1 MDKAPNAQNK
11 SAQSAPSQ
19 RPKKIA
25 DPRTSR
31 AGQTALEATSFLRGL
46 FEEFQAQQ
54 ERYANMTESLL
65 SLEARIELAEK
76 TLCLTR
82 DHLAMSI
89 EKTDS
94 AIPQDWTNILN
105 SVRFVGMRLAD
116 ACMTLLQEHG
126 KMTPKEIFS
135 ALNSGMFRFR
145 TNSPLREIHAALLR
159 QNTAK
164 RVGNAWIWTGTR
176 EQIPMR
182 FRVLKRDTAQVV
194 SPPAASEVSG
204 GGAEKPKP
212 EDIGGPNHMLGPKR
226 KVDRMQRDREF

>member
-1 MDKAPNAQNK
+1 MDKTLSGQNK
-11 SAQSAPSQ
+11 EARLAASQ

-25 DPRTSR
+25 DPKSSR
-31 AGQTALEATSFLRGL
+31 AGQTALEATSFLSGL
-46 FEEFQAQQ
+46 FEEFQEQKQ
-54 ERYANMTESLL
+54 RYAHMTGSLL
-65 SLEARIELAEK
+65 SLEARIELTEK

-94 AIPQDWTNILN
+94 AVPNDWTKILN

-126 KMTPKEIFS
+126 KMTPKEILT
-135 ALNSGMFRFR
+135 ALNNGMFRFR

-159 QNTAK
+159 QNSAK
-164 RVGNAWIWTGTR
+164 RVGNAWAWMGTR

-182 FRVLKRDTAQVV
+182 FRVLRREMTQTAAF
-194 SPPAASEVSG
+194 SAASEAPVAG
-204 GGAEKPKP
+204 TEKPKP
-212 EDIGGPNHMLGPKR
+212 
-226 KVDRMQRDREF
+226 

>member
-1 MDKAPNAQNK
+1 MDRAPNGEKK
-11 SAQSAPSQ
+11 SPHAAPA
-19 RPKKIA
+19 RPAKKTA

-31 AGQTALEATSFLRGL
+31 AGQTALEATSFLQGL
-46 FEEFQAQQ
+46 FEEFQTQRV
-54 ERYANMTESLL
+54 RYANMTESLL

-94 AIPQDWTNILN
+94 AIPQDWTNILT

-116 ACMTLLQEHG
+116 ACMTLLKEHD
-126 KMTPKEIFS
+126 KMTPKEIFA

-159 QNTAK
+159 QNSAK
-164 RVGNAWIWTGTR
+164 KIGSAWAWTGTR

-182 FRVLKRDTAQVV
+182 FRILKRESADAVPARTEQVV
-194 SPPAASEVSG
+194 TEGRREAQASGKVRSG
-204 GGAEKPKP
+204 EAQSQETRVA
-212 EDIGGPNHMLGPKR
+212 DT
-226 KVDRMQRDREF
+226 QRGREF

>member
-1 MDKAPNAQNK
+1 MDKAPNTQNK
-11 SAQSAPSQ
+11 SAHLEQSQ

-25 DPRTSR
+25 EPKSGR

-46 FEEFQAQQ
+46 FEEFQEQKN
-54 ERYANMTESLL
+54 RYANMTESLL

-94 AIPQDWTNILN
+94 AIPHNWANILN

-116 ACMTLLQEHG
+116 ACMTLLQEQG
-126 KMTPKEIFS
+126 KMTPKEIFF

-145 TNSPLREIHAALLR
+145 SNSPLREIHAALLR
-159 QNTAK
+159 QNSAK
-164 RVGNAWIWTGTR
+164 RVGNAWVWTGTR

-182 FRVLKRDTAQVV
+182 FRVMKRELIQNLSSATTPGASGAVSDTEE
-194 SPPAASEVSG
+194 P
-204 GGAEKPKP
+204 
-212 EDIGGPNHMLGPKR
+212 
-226 KVDRMQRDREF
+226 

>member
-1 MDKAPNAQNK
+1 MDKTPNAQSK
-11 SAQSAPSQ
+11 SSHGTA
-19 RPKKIA
+19 RREPKKIA
-25 DPRTSR
+25 EPATAQ
-31 AGQTALEATSFLRGL
+31 AGQTALEATAFLRGL
-46 FEEFQAQQ
+46 FVEFQAQR
-54 ERYANMTESLL
+54 ERYANMTDALL

-89 EKTDS
+89 ERTDS

-116 ACMTLLQEHG
+116 ACMTLLREHD
-126 KMTPKEIFS
+126 KMTPKEILS

-159 QNTAK
+159 QNSAK
-164 RVGNAWIWTGTR
+164 KVGGAWVWTGTR

-182 FRVLKRDTAQVV
+182 FRVVKRDAAQG
-194 SPPAASEVSG
+194 PPPHAEAAGAG
-204 GGAEKPKP
+204 GEKPK
-212 EDIGGPNHMLGPKR
+212 I
-226 KVDRMQRDREF
+226 

>member
-1 MDKAPNAQNK
+1 MDKAPNTERK
-11 SAQSAPSQ
+11 SPHAAPQ
-19 RPKKIA
+19 QGVKKIC
-25 DPRTSR
+25 DPKTTRS
-31 AGQTALEATSFLRGL
+31 GQTALEATSFLRGL

-54 ERYANMTESLL
+54 VRYASMTESLL

-94 AIPQDWTNILN
+94 AIPKDWTNILR

-116 ACMTLLQEHG
+116 ACMTLLKEHE

-159 QNTAK
+159 QNSAK
-164 RVGNAWIWTGTR
+164 KIGNAWAWTGAR

-182 FRVLKRDTAQVV
+182 FRVLKRESIRPT
-194 SPPAASEVSG
+194 PPLTDPALQG
-204 GGAEKPKP
+204 GEGEKPK
-212 EDIGGPNHMLGPKR
+212 D
-226 KVDRMQRDREF
+226 

>member
-1 MDKAPNAQNK
+1 MNKAPNSQNK
-11 SAQSAPSQ
+11 AAHLAPSQ

-25 DPRTSR
+25 DPKSGH
-31 AGQTALEATSFLRGL
+31 AGQTTMEATSFLRGL
-46 FEEFQAQQ
+46 FEEFQQQ
-54 ERYANMTESLL
+54 KERYANMTAGLL

-94 AIPQDWTNILN
+94 AIPHDWANILN

-126 KMTPKEIFS
+126 KMAPKEILT

-159 QNTAK
+159 QNSAK
-164 RVGNAWIWTGTR
+164 RVGNAWVWTGTR

-182 FRVLKRDTAQVV
+182 FRVLKREMNQALT
-194 SPPAASEVSG
+194 PPVAPVAPGASTEETKS
-204 GGAEKPKP
+204 
-212 EDIGGPNHMLGPKR
+212 
-226 KVDRMQRDREF
+226 

>member
-1 MDKAPNAQNK
+1 MDKGPSTQNK
-11 SAQSAPSQ
+11 TTHPAPSQ

-25 DPRTSR
+25 NPRSGR
-31 AGQTALEATSFLRGL
+31 AGQTALEATSFLSGL
-46 FEEFQAQQ
+46 FEEFQEQKA
-54 ERYANMTESLL
+54 RYAHMTGSLL
-65 SLEARIELAEK
+65 SMEARIELAEK

-94 AIPQDWTNILN
+94 AVPHDWTDILN

-126 KMTPKEIFS
+126 KMTPKEICT
-135 ALNSGMFRFR
+135 ALNNGMFRFR

-159 QNTAK
+159 QQSAK
-164 RVGNAWIWTGTR
+164 RVGNAWVWTGTK

-182 FRVLKRDTAQVV
+182 FRVLKREMALALTSPVV
-194 SPPAASEVSG
+194 
-204 GGAEKPKP
+204 P
-212 EDIGGPNHMLGPKR
+212 EDSGAGTEKSKP
-226 KVDRMQRDREF
+226 

>member
-1 MDKAPNAQNK
+1 MDKASNAQNK
-11 SAQSAPSQ
+11 VTPAAPSQ
-19 RPKKIA
+19 RSTKIA
-25 DPRTSR
+25 DTRSSPD
-31 AGQTALEATSFLRGL
+31 GQSALEATSFLRGL
-46 FEEFQAQQ
+46 FTEFQQQ
-54 ERYANMTESLL
+54 KERYANMTAGLL

-94 AIPQDWTNILN
+94 AIPNDWAKVLN

-116 ACMTLLQEHG
+116 ACMALLKEQG
-126 KMTPKEIFS
+126 KMAPKEILS

-159 QNTAK
+159 QNSAK
-164 RVGNAWIWTGTR
+164 RVGSAWVWTGTR

-182 FRVLKRDTAQVV
+182 FRVLKREMTPDA
-194 SPPAASEVSG
+194 SPPVAAEGSG
-204 GGAEKPKP
+204 TSMEKPKP
-212 EDIGGPNHMLGPKR
+212 
-226 KVDRMQRDREF
+226 

>member
-1 MDKAPNAQNK
+1 MDKAPSAQNK
-11 SAQSAPSQ
+11 AANPTPSQ
-19 RPKKIA
+19 RAKKFVDPK
-25 DPRTSR
+25 SGR

-46 FEEFQAQQ
+46 FEEFQSQK
-54 ERYANMTESLL
+54 ERYANMTASLL

-94 AIPQDWTNILN
+94 AIPTNWANILN

-145 TNSPLREIHAALLR
+145 SNSPLREIHAALLR
-159 QNTAK
+159 QNSAK
-164 RVGNAWIWTGTR
+164 RVGNAWVWTGTR

-182 FRVLKRDTAQVV
+182 FRVLKREMTQALISGAALEDPTA
-194 SPPAASEVSG
+194 G
-204 GGAEKPKP
+204 TDKPKA
-212 EDIGGPNHMLGPKR
+212 
-226 KVDRMQRDREF
+226 